1 MKFLPAQLQA
11 LLLEPEMRRNT
22 TALLKYVAFLAA
34 TVAAFSVL
42 FHVIMLYEGKY
53 HSWITGLY
61 WTLTVMSTLGFGD
74 ITFESDLGRAFS
86 IFVLV
91 TGIITLLIVLP
102 FAFIRYF
109 YAPWLEAQMRL
120 RAPRTVPDELRDHVI
135 ICHNDTISAGL
146 IPHLDTH
153 SIPYRVIES
162 DPTISANMHSDGIS
176 VVAGEVTDAATYRA
190 LGAERASLIFAN
202 LGDATNTNVILA
214 VREVAPEVPILA
226 LADDDDSIDV
236 LELSGASRVLPL
248 KRELGEH
255 LASRVSVGTPK
266 THRVGRFVDL
276 VIAEFP
282 IENTSLAGRTIR
294 DTRLRE
300 LTGLSIVAVWE
311 RGKLVPAGPETVLS
325 AHSVPVIVGTEEQML
340 ELDALFVIYHPNENP
355 VLVIGGGK
363 VGGAAARALRERD
376 VRVTILDKDEASV
389 RQLQDSADRIVVG
402 DAASLDVVLDAG
414 LRDAPSVVLTTN
426 DDATNIFLA
435 VYCRRLNPDARI
447 VSRITEEWNLE
458 AIHRAGADF
467 ALSHSSLASKHLL
480 SEVQGSELVVLG
492 EGADLFVEDVPA
504 KLAGSTLA
512 ESGIGAQTGL
522 NVIAV
527 RLDGESITNPAADV
541 ELRAGAELVM
551 LGTVE
556 QHQDFAR
563 HFG

>member
-22 TALLKYVAFLAA
+22 SALLKYLAFLTA
-34 TVAAFSVL
+34 TVASFSVL
-42 FHVIMLYEGKY
+42 FHVIMLHEGQN

-74 ITFESDLGRAFS
+74 ITFQSDLGRAFS
-86 IFVLV
+86 ILVLV
-91 TGIITLLIVLP
+91 TGIITLMIVLP

-120 RAPRTVPDELRDHVI
+120 RAPRSVPKEQRGHVI
-135 ICHNDTISAGL
+135 ICQNDPISAGL
-146 IPHLDTH
+146 IPHLETH
-153 SIPYRVIES
+153 SIPYCVIEA
-162 DPTISANMHSDGIS
+162 DPTVSANMHSDGIS
-176 VVAGEVTDAATYRA
+176 VVAGEVTAAATYKA
-190 LGAERASLIFAN
+190 LGAERASLVFAN
-202 LGDATNTNVILA
+202 LGDAENTNVTLA

-226 LADDDDSIDV
+226 LANDDDSVDV

-266 THRVGRFVDL
+266 AHRIGHFVDL

-282 IENTSLAGRTIR
+282 IENTKLAGRTIR
-294 DTRLRE
+294 DTRLRA
-300 LTGLSIVAVWE
+300 LTGLSIVAIWE
-311 RGKLVPAGPETVLS
+311 RGKLVPAGPDAVLS

-340 ELDALFVIYHPNENP
+340 ELDALFAIYHPNENP

-363 VGGAAARALRERD
+363 VGGAAARALRDRD
-376 VRVTILDKDEASV
+376 VLVTILDRSESTLHELKDA
-389 RQLQDSADRIVVG
+389 ADRIVIG
-402 DAASLDVVLDAG
+402 DAASLDVVLEAG
-414 LRDAPSVVLTTN
+414 LKDAPSVVLTTN

-435 VYCRRLNPDARI
+435 IYCRRLNPNARI
-447 VSRITEEWNLE
+447 VSRISEEWNLE

-467 ALSHSSLASKHLL
+467 ALSHSSLASKYLL
-480 SEVQGSELVVLG
+480 SEVQGSELVILG
-492 EGADLFVEDVPA
+492 EGADIFAEAVPA
-504 KLAGSTLA
+504 KLAGKSLA

-522 NVIAV
+522 NVIAL
-527 RLDGESITNPAADV
+527 RHDGESITNPRADV

-556 QHQDFAR
+556 QHLSFVNQFS
-563 HFG
+563 